1 MTEARLKFRT
11 ADADEQGL
19 IFRRLFTK
27 KGIHPYDL
35 VEWEKRDAVI
45 SNEKGEVVFKQTNV
59 EFPSFWSLNASQ
71 IVASKYFHGK
81 YDSPERESSL
91 KQLIDRVVNT
101 ITEWGKKDGYFA
113 DDTNAE
119 NFAMELT
126 HILLHQYASFNSPV
140 WFNLGTTSK
149 PQASACFINSV
160 EDTMESI
167 LELVKTEGMLFK
179 YGSGAG
185 VNLSVLRSKK
195 EQLSTGGYASGPV
208 SFMKGYDAFA
218 GTIKSGGKT
227 RRAAKMVLLDAE
239 HPDIVDFIVAKA
251 NEEKK
256 AWALIDA
263 GYDGSFTGE
272 AYSSVAFQNANHSV
286 RVSDEFMRAAIN
298 NEKWYT
304 RYVTTGEIADEYNA
318 RELLDMISEAT
329 YICGDPGLQYK
340 DTINRWHTCKN
351 SGPINASNPCSEY
364 LFLDDTACNLA
375 SINLLKYRNPDG
387 SFDLEKY
394 IHTINIVFTAQEIIV
409 GNASYPTP
417 KIEKN
422 SHIYRTIG
430 LGYTNLGALLMSLGL
445 PYDSDEGRNYAAAL
459 TSVLTGQA
467 YLQSAVIASV
477 MGPFDGYK
485 QNKDPMLE
493 VIGMHRDASK
503 QLSSKGVDPMLYY
516 YASTVWDETL
526 DAGIHYGYRNA
537 QATVLAPTG
546 TISFMM
552 DADTTGI
559 EPDIALVKYKKMVD
573 GGYMTIINQ
582 TVPLALKKLG
592 YKKDQAQKIMDY
604 VLEKGTIEGAP
615 YVKNDH
621 LPVFDCAFKS
631 PNGTRTIHYM
641 GHVRMMGAVQP
652 FISGAISKTVNM
664 PEHTTVE
671 EISKTY
677 IEAWKLGVKAI
688 AIYRDNSKRLQPLN
702 TKKEEKK
709 TENKNKIE
717 LEHENL
723 DDLSQLKLPTP
734 TPIRRRLPE
743 TRNSKV
749 HKFDIEGHEGYIIAG
764 LYDDGTVGEVFIKMS
779 KQGSTLGGVMDSLAV
794 LISLSLQYGV
804 PLSVLVNKFIHT
816 KFEPSG
822 YTANK
827 DIPTTSSIVDYIF
840 RWLALEFLPEE
851 ERPLSLQKS
860 YSNGTSLPPKE
871 DAIDPTTFDKRNVE
885 DESICIYCGAIA
897 IRAGSCYAC
906 PECGN
911 TSGCS

>member
-1 MTEARLKFRT
+1 MTEARLHFKSSG
-11 ADADEQGL
+11 ANEKGL
-19 IFRRLFTK
+19 VFHRVFTEEGK
-27 KGIHPYDL
+27 HPYEE
-35 VEWEKRDAVI
+35 VEWELRDAVV
-45 SNEKGEVVFKQTNV
+45 SNEKGEVVFKQENV

-81 YDSPERESSL
+81 FNSPERERSL

-101 ITEWGKKDGYFA
+101 ITQWGLKDGYFA
-113 DDTNAE
+113 DEENAE
-119 NFAMELT
+119 IFAMELT
-126 HILLHQYASFNSPV
+126 YILLHQYASFNSPV
-140 WFNLGTTSK
+140 WFNLGTTSA

-185 VNLSVLRSKK
+185 VNLSVLRSKR
-195 EQLSTGGYASGPV
+195 EELSTGGYASGPV
-208 SFMKGYDAFA
+208 SFMRGYDAFA

-239 HPDIVDFIVAKA
+239 HPDIIDFIVSKA
-251 NEEKK
+251 EEEKK

-272 AYSSVAFQNANHSV
+272 AYNSVAFQNANHSV
-286 RVSDEFMRAAIN
+286 RVSDEFMKAAISGG
-298 NEKWYT
+298 KWYT
-304 RYVTTGEIADEYNA
+304 RFVTTSEIADEYNA
-318 RELLDMISEAT
+318 RELLDKISEAT

-351 SGPINASNPCSEY
+351 SGQINASNPCSEY

-387 SFDLEKY
+387 SFDVEKY
-394 IHTINIVFTAQEIIV
+394 VHTINVVFTAQEIIV

-445 PYDSDEGRNYAAAL
+445 PYDSEEGRNYAAAL
-459 TSVLTGQA
+459 TSILTGQA
-467 YLQSAVIASV
+467 YLQSATIASV
-477 MGPFDGYK
+477 VGAFEAYEL
-485 QNKDPMLE
+485 NREPMLD

-503 QLSSKGVDPMLYY
+503 KINARGVDSFVYS
-516 YASTVWDETL
+516 YATSVWDETFEV
-526 DAGIHYGYRNA
+526 GKRFGYRNA
-537 QATVLAPTG
+537 QASVLAPTG

-559 EPDIALVKYKKMVD
+559 EPDIALIKYKKLVG

-582 TVPLALKKLG
+582 TVPLALKRLG
-592 YKKDQAQKIMDY
+592 YSETATQKIMDY
-604 VLEKGTIEGAP
+604 VLEKGTVEGAP
-615 YVKNDH
+615 GIKKEH

-631 PNGTRTIHYM
+631 PNGTRFIHHM
-641 GHVRMMGAVQP
+641 GHVKMMAAVQP

-664 PEHTTVE
+664 PEHSTID
-671 EISKTY
+671 EISETY
-677 IEAWKLGVKAI
+677 IEAWKLGIKAI

-702 TKKEEKK
+702 TSKSTEKSKKQEES
-709 TENKNKIE
+709 I
-717 LEHENL
+717 
-723 DDLSQLKLPTP
+723 DDLSNIRLPSP

-743 TRNSKV
+743 TRHSKV

-764 LYDDGTVGEVFIKMS
+764 LYEDGTVGEVFIKMS

-851 ERPLSLQKS
+851 ERPLSLQTA
-860 YSNGTSLPPKE
+860 YTNGTALEPSEKPPVSVQN
-871 DAIDPTTFDKRNVE
+871 ISRNKVE